1 MGRFVGVGLIGH
13 GFMGRAHSLAWR
25 NITLFTDSPLTPVL
39 KAVAGRSE
47 DALRG
52 FAARFGFERYYTD
65 YKLMI
70 KDPGIDIIDNVT
82 PNYMHAEPTIE
93 AMEAGKHVIVEK
105 PMAMNSRE
113 AYEMVR
119 VAERTGVINM
129 VAHNYRFVPAI
140 VLARQLIGSGSL
152 GRIYHFRAL
161 YLQQSLA
168 NPEAPMTWRLRR
180 EYAGYGTIADLG
192 SHVIDLARYLIGE
205 VVSVNGTLYTFNRF
219 RVNQA
224 TGVREEVNVDEG
236 FTAILRFE
244 NGAFG
249 LIEASKLATGH
260 YNSLII
266 EVNGSEG
273 SIRFDLERI
282 NELEVH
288 LAKDGELSGFRRI
301 LVTQRIHPYLR
312 FWWPPGHVLGWEHTF
327 THEVYHFLTRLAEGK
342 DVAPEAANFR
352 DGLRIMRIIEA
363 IAESSERGTW
373 VSITD

>member
-65 YKLMI
+65 YRLMI

-205 VVSVNGTLYTFNRF
+205 VISVNGTLYTFNRF

-236 FTAILRFE
+236 FTAMLRFE
-244 NGAFG
+244 NGAVG

-301 LVTQRIHPYLR
+301 LVTQRTHPYLR

-352 DGLRIMRIIEA
+352 DGLRVMRIIEA
-363 IAESSERGTW
+363 IAESSEKGTW
-373 VSITD
+373 VSVTD

>member
-65 YKLMI
+65 YRLMI

-236 FTAILRFE
+236 FTAMLRFE
-244 NGAFG
+244 NGAVG

-301 LVTQRIHPYLR
+301 LVTQRTHPYLR

-352 DGLRIMRIIEA
+352 DGLRVMRIIEA
-363 IAESSERGTW
+363 IAESSEKGTW
-373 VSITD
+373 VSVTD

>member
-52 FAARFGFERYYTD
+52 FAAKFGFERYYTD
-65 YKLMI
+65 YRLMI

-205 VVSVNGTLYTFNRF
+205 VISVNGTLYTFNRF

-236 FTAILRFE
+236 FTAMLRFE
-244 NGAFG
+244 NGAVG

-301 LVTQRIHPYLR
+301 LVTQRTHPYLR

-352 DGLRIMRIIEA
+352 DGLRVMRIIEA
-363 IAESSERGTW
+363 IAESSEKGTW
-373 VSITD
+373 VNVAG

>member
-52 FAARFGFERYYTD
+52 FAAKFGFERYYTD
-65 YKLMI
+65 YRLMI

-113 AYEMVR
+113 AYEMVK

-236 FTAILRFE
+236 FTAMLRFE
-244 NGAFG
+244 NGAVG

-288 LAKDGELSGFRRI
+288 LAKDGEL
-301 LVTQRIHPYLR
+301 
-312 FWWPPGHVLGWEHTF
+312 
-327 THEVYHFLTRLAEGK
+327 
-342 DVAPEAANFR
+342 
-352 DGLRIMRIIEA
+352 
-363 IAESSERGTW
+363 
-373 VSITD
+373 

>member
-65 YKLMI
+65 YRLMI

-236 FTAILRFE
+236 FTAMLRFE
-244 NGAFG
+244 NGAVG

-266 EVNGSEG
+266 EINGSEG

-301 LVTQRIHPYLR
+301 LVTQRTHPYLR

-327 THEVYHFLTRLAEGK
+327 THEIYHFLTRLAEGK

-352 DGLRIMRIIEA
+352 DGLRVMRIIEA

-373 VSITD
+373 VSVTD

>member
-205 VVSVNGTLYTFNRF
+205 VISVNGTLYTFNRF

-236 FTAILRFE
+236 FTAMLRFE
-244 NGAFG
+244 NGAVG

-301 LVTQRIHPYLR
+301 LVTQRTHPYLR

-352 DGLRIMRIIEA
+352 DGLRVMRIIEA
-363 IAESSERGTW
+363 IAESSEKGTW
-373 VSITD
+373 VNVAG

>member
-65 YKLMI
+65 YRLMI

-113 AYEMVR
+113 AYEMVK

-152 GRIYHFRAL
+152 GRIYHFRAF

-168 NPEAPMTWRLRR
+168 NPEAPMMWRLRR

-236 FTAILRFE
+236 FTAMLRFE
-244 NGAFG
+244 NGAVG

-301 LVTQRIHPYLR
+301 LVTQRTHPYLR
-312 FWWPPGHVLGWEHTF
+312 FWWPPGHVLGWERTF
-327 THEVYHFLTRLAEGK
+327 THEIYHFLTRLAEGK

-352 DGLRIMRIIEA
+352 DGLRVMRIIEA
-363 IAESSERGTW
+363 IAESSEKGTW
-373 VSITD
+373 VSVTD

>member
-52 FAARFGFERYYTD
+52 FAAKFGFERYYTD
-65 YKLMI
+65 YRLMI

-93 AMEAGKHVIVEK
+93 AMETGKHVIVEK

-236 FTAILRFE
+236 FTAMLRFE

-301 LVTQRIHPYLR
+301 LVTQRTHPYLR

-327 THEVYHFLTRLAEGK
+327 THEIYHFLTRLAEGK

-352 DGLRIMRIIEA
+352 DGLRVMRIIEA